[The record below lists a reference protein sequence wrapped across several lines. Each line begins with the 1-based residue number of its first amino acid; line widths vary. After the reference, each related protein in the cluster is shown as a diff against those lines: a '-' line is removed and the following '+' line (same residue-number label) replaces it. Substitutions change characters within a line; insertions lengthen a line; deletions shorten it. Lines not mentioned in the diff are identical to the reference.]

1 MITGHG
7 LVGLRDPNGIRPLIY
22 GSRETE
28 QGTEYIIA
36 SESVAITALGFKIE
50 RDIAPGEAIFIDSK
64 GQLFSKQCAVDPEYR
79 P

>member
-7 LVGLRDPNGIRPLIY
+7 LVGFRDPNGIRPLIY

-36 SESVAITALGFKIE
+36 SESVAIISRLVLRLSVILG
-50 RDIAPGEAIFIDSK
+50 PGEAIFIDR
-64 GQLFSKQCAVDPEYR
+64 QR
-79 P
+79 PVILKTVRSAS